1 MQHYGGGWYFVSV
14 MFWFLFLYAVII
26 ITLGT
31 RDSRFR
37 RRFDDGQCRARR
49 EERRDLFA
57 QDVADRVVD
66 ALDDRE
72 TGKSL

>member
-26 ITLGT
+26 VALGT

-37 RRFDDGQCRARR
+37 RRFDDGQCRA
-49 EERRDLFA
+49 RRDLFA